1 MKIKLFSKGKKTREA
16 LEKTDKIDNA
26 ESAAMSGLLYGT
38 AGNVIAGKKG
48 ALIGGTLGAV
58 GGYTA
63 SKRKHDYRDSTKFRS
78 KNKVDE
84 PDTKKIPTG
93 KKILGLGLGTIA
105 GYNIGKGTK
114 GVKILKKTAEEL
126 QKRGLPP
133 QAFAAILKNP
143 KYNEAFGK
151 TVKKAGKKG
160 ALVGAGIM
168 AGSYALDNYKKNLR
182 KKAYLGDKK
191 NDTNSGKRKSGE

>member
-1 MKIKLFSKGKKTREA
+1 MKIKLFSKGKKTKEA

-38 AGNVIAGKKG
+38 AGNMIAGKKG
-48 ALIGGTLGAV
+48 ALIGGTIGAV

-84 PDTKKIPTG
+84 PDTKKVPTG

-105 GYNIGKGTK
+105 GYKIGKGTK
-114 GVKILKKTAEEL
+114 GIKILKKTAEEL

-133 QAFAAILKNP
+133 EAYPAILKNP

-151 TVKKAGKKG
+151 TIKKAGKKG

-182 KKAYLGDKK
+182 KKAYLEDKK

>member
-26 ESAAMSGLLYGT
+26 ESAALSGLLYGT
-38 AGNVIAGKKG
+38 AGNMIAGKKG
-48 ALIGGTLGAV
+48 ALIGGTLGAFS
-58 GGYTA
+58 GYTA
-63 SKRKHDYRDSTKFRS
+63 SKRMHDYRDSTKFRS

-93 KKILGLGLGTIA
+93 KKVLGLGLGTIA
-105 GYNIGKGTK
+105 GYNIGKGIK

-133 QAFAAILKNP
+133 QAISAILKNP

-160 ALVGAGIM
+160 ALIGAGIM

-182 KKAYLGDKK
+182 KKAYLEDKK
-191 NDTNSGKRKSGE
+191 NDTNSGERKSGE

>member
-38 AGNVIAGKKG
+38 AGNMIAGKKG
-48 ALIGGTLGAV
+48 ALIGGALGAV

-114 GVKILKKTAEEL
+114 GVKILKKTVEEL
-126 QKRGLPP
+126 RKRGLPP
-133 QAFAAILKNP
+133 QVIPAILKNP

-151 TVKKAGKKG
+151 TVKKAGRKG

-182 KKAYLGDKK
+182 KKAYLEDKK